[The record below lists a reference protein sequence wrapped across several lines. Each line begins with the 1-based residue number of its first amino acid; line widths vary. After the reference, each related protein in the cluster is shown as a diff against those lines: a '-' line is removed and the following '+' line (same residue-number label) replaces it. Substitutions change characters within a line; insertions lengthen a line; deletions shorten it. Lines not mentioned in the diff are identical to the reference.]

1 MTAATYAAC
10 LTPPGTAAIAVIAVR
25 GPAAW
30 DTVRRRFVPASGR
43 PLPDEVPEPS
53 GPFWFGRFGDP
64 AAGADEVV
72 LCVQRRD
79 PPWVELHCHGGRAV
93 VRLLLETLAADGI
106 VVCTWQELER
116 HTSEDP
122 LRTEA
127 LIALAETRT
136 TRTAAILLDQYHG
149 ALGRALQAVDEALE
163 RRDAAEAGRVLLEVV
178 SYSRVGRH
186 LTRPWRLVIAGAP
199 NVGKSSLVNALAG
212 YERCVVSPT
221 PGTTRDVVTTV
232 IALDGWPIELADTA
246 GLRETKDGLEK
257 EGILR
262 AIQAGVQADLFVW
275 VFDVTT
281 KPVRPK
287 LKKTLSPPLYVVNK
301 IDLPPVWDLKKAEQA
316 VRVSARTGEGLDALC
331 QAIVRELVPEAPPP
345 GQAVPFTPELCN
357 WLEQAFIRCT
367 AGDLEGARQWLHAAM
382 RAEG

>member
-10 LTPPGTAAIAVIAVR
+10 LTPPGTAAIAVLAVR

-30 DTVRRRFVPASGR
+30 EIVRRRFAPASQR
-43 PLPDEVPEPS
+43 PLPAEVPEPS
-53 GPFWFGRFGDP
+53 DPFWFGRFGDP
-64 AAGADEVV
+64 ATGADEVV
-72 LCVQRRD
+72 LSVQRRD

-93 VRLLLETLAADGI
+93 VRLLLETLAAAGV

-127 LIALAETRT
+127 LIALSEAPT

-149 ALGRALQAVDEALE
+149 ALHRALQAVNDALE
-163 RRDAAEAGRVLLEVV
+163 RRDTAEAASLLQELLR
-178 SYSRVGRH
+178 YAGVGRH
-186 LTRPWRLVIAGAP
+186 LTRPWQVVIAGAP

-246 GLRETKDGLEK
+246 GWRSSGDALEK
-257 EGILR
+257 QGIDL
-262 AIQAGVQADLFVW
+262 AQAAAARADLCVW
-275 VFDVTT
+275 VLDAAAT
-281 KPVRPK
+281 PVWPTFMQDA
-287 LKKTLSPPLYVVNK
+287 LPLRYAVNK
-301 IDLPPVWDLKKAEQA
+301 IDLPPAWDWNQAKDA
-316 VRVSARTGEGLDALC
+316 VRVSAHTGEGLGELC
-331 QAIVRELVPEAPPP
+331 RMIVRELMPGASPA
-345 GQAVPFTPELCN
+345 GQAVPFTAELCN
-357 WLEQAFIRCT
+357 RIAEAWCDCS
-367 AGDLEGARQWLHAAM
+367 AGDLDGARSSLGAILSS
-382 RAEG
+382 R